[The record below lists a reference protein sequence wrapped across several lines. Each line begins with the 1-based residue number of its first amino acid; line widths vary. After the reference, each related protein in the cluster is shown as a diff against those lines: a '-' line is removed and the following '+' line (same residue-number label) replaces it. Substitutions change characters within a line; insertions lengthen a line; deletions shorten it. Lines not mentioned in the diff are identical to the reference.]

1 MSTMFRKP
9 QPKPVVLIVFGMW
22 ILWGFGF
29 ESLGRRLMTSVEGTI
44 ISSQD
49 IPYPLAPARHGTEY
63 TLRTPDGSNVPYVA
77 GATDASLPRNI
88 PVGTYIKKQRFRL
101 SYERNGQEINDFSL
115 PFYAAILSAAVACL
129 VWGVKLNREP
139 QA

>member
-1 MSTMFRKP
+1 MSTVFRKP
-9 QPKPVVLIVFGMW
+9 QPKPVVLIVFGLL

-29 ESLGRRLMTSVEGTI
+29 ETLGSRLMTNVEGTI

-63 TLRTPDGSNVPYVA
+63 TLRTTDGGNARYIA
-77 GATDASLPRNI
+77 GATDASLPRDI
-88 PVGTYIKKQRFRL
+88 PVGTYIKKQRWHL
-101 SYERNGQEINDFSL
+101 TYECNGQEIDDFSL
-115 PFYAAILSAAVACL
+115 PVYTGVLFAAVACL
-129 VWGVKLNREP
+129 IWGVKLSRET